1 MELSEYKISVSICVY
16 WKDNPEWFDTAVQSV
31 LNQTVPPAEVVLVV
45 DGPVGEELDAVI
57 RKYEKMEIFRVI
69 RLKENQ
75 GTGIARNYALQA
87 CTHEMLAVMDADDIC
102 LPDRFEKQLK
112 YFASDSQLDAVGA
125 YISEFVD
132 TPDCVVA
139 QRVVPITDQ
148 EIKQFMKRRNPVNH
162 VTAMCRKASVEAA
175 GGYQDWHYHEDYY
188 LWIRMALSGMR
199 FANIPET
206 LVNVRVGRDM
216 YNRRGGMKCFRSGA
230 RLMKYMYDQKFI
242 SLGRFLFNVCER
254 FAVQVLFPN
263 ELRGWIYRVFARK

>member
-69 RLKENQ
+69 RLKEN
-75 GTGIARNYALQA
+75 GGLGNARRIGLAA
-87 CTHEMLAVMDADDIC
+87 CSFDLVAMMDSDDIC
-102 LPDRFEKQLK
+102 LPERFEKQL
-112 YFASDSQLDAVGA
+112 QLLTKQHNIDIVGA

-132 TPDCVVA
+132 DPSEPVA
-139 QRVVPITDQ
+139 MRVVPTEDSD
-148 EIKQFMKRRNPVNH
+148 IKKFLCRRNPMNH
-162 VTAMCRKASVEAA
+162 MTVMCRKASVEAA